1 MRLKLNYDIY
11 KELTSVEKKQ
21 YDITFGGD
29 KFFDLYSFFGLLFF
43 LIIFETL
50 FFTAGYNIVLY
61 NTIYTIMIVI
71 LVLVVLD
78 IVFLFR
84 KIKQLKNWIP
94 ERVKGKFLGRKVR
107 LFNV

>member
-11 KELTSVEKKQ
+11 KELTSVEKKE
-21 YDITFGGD
+21 YDIIFGGD
-29 KFFDLYSFFGLLFF
+29 KFFDLYHYFGWLFF

-50 FFTAGYNIVLY
+50 FLTAGYDIVLS
-61 NTIYTIMIVI
+61 NAIYIVIFII

-78 IVFLFR
+78 MVYLFR